1 MKKII
6 PLIVLAVLP
15 LFFFIGLQKYKDAVG
30 EYYLGRNYD
39 PSYPYL
45 TNSLNLSQFNGYGVG
60 LIAHPGTPVQEI
72 GAVVILI
79 AHSLE
84 AGNTDL
90 VRDVLNNAEYY
101 LIVIFQVFL
110 LLNSIAIFILGITA
124 YRKLGNIYSALFLQ
138 LTPFAFYSEDI
149 YFQLTNV
156 SVEPILVFTVLLL
169 ITAILFYINKTRSEK
184 NLLFYSIIFG
194 ILCGLGMATKISFF
208 PVLVIPFLL
217 IRQMKFKI
225 LFIGI
230 SILAFFI
237 IVYPA
242 FSAENAEG
250 FSVWV
255 KDIIIHSGRYGTGNE
270 DFVQTSVYLDN
281 VKSIFSHSL
290 VFSVSYISLL
300 IIFIMQLS
308 AKYKSRIRSHKYF
321 NLLCG
326 ILIAM
331 SLQIFTVAKHFAIYY
346 MIPTYMFSILSLFI
360 VNSVIFSLYPDFF
373 KIKNKRK
380 YYYAVI
386 SVLIIFIG
394 VLQIRTIYKQRKYI
408 TSNRNEERKITKSLE
423 ENYSKSIV
431 VSSYECSS
439 KEFALFLGS
448 FFGGTQ
454 NKAYMDILKE
464 MHPDN
469 FYYNR
474 WDNNFYNNSDIE
486 SIKTKLI
493 KANKFIFQGVTD
505 EVAIQFIT
513 KVKELTNKPNAYYKK
528 IFSGYDRDVIYEI
541 TLE

>member
-6 PLIVLAVLP
+6 PVLILLLLP

-45 TNSLNLSQFNGYGVG
+45 TNALNLSQFNGYGVG
-60 LIAHPGTPVQEI
+60 LIAHPGTPVQEL
-72 GAVVILI
+72 GAAVILI

-84 AGNTDL
+84 AGKTDL
-90 VRDVLNNAEYY
+90 VRDVFNNAEYY
-101 LIVIFQVFL
+101 LIVIFQFCL

-124 YRKLGNIYSALFLQ
+124 YRKLKSLTSAVFLQ

-149 YFQLTNV
+149 FFHLSNV

-169 ITAILFYINKTRSEK
+169 ITTIILFTNRPQTGK
-184 NLLFYSIIFG
+184 NLLFYTIIFG
-194 ILCGLGMATKISFF
+194 LLCGLGMATKISFF
-208 PVLVIPFLL
+208 PILVIPFLL
-217 IRQMKFKI
+217 IKQLKFKI

-255 KDIIIHSGRYGTGNE
+255 KDIIIHSGRYGTGSQ
-270 DFVQTSVYLDN
+270 DFVKTSVYFDN
-281 VKSIFSHSL
+281 VRSIFSYSL
-290 VFSVSYISLL
+290 IFSITYLSLL
-300 IIFIMQLS
+300 IIFIMQFFES
-308 AKYKSRIRSHKYF
+308 YKTRIRTHKYF
-321 NLLCG
+321 TLLCG

-331 SLQIFTVAKHFAIYY
+331 SLQIFTVAKHFGIYY
-346 MIPTYMFSILSLFI
+346 MIPTYMFSILGLFI
-360 VNSVIFSLYPDFF
+360 VNSVMFSLYPDFF

-380 YYYAVI
+380 YYYAII
-386 SVLIIFIG
+386 SLAMIVFTVFQL
-394 VLQIRTIYKQRKYI
+394 RTIYKYRKYI
-408 TSNRNEERKITKSLE
+408 TSSRNESRKIVKILD
-423 ENYSKSIV
+423 ENYPNTIV

-448 FFGGTQ
+448 SYGGTQ
-454 NKAYMDILKE
+454 NYKYMSILKA
-464 MHPDN
+464 MYPND
-469 FYYNR
+469 FYFNR
-474 WDNNFYNNSDIE
+474 WDNKFYHYWDIE
-486 SIKTKLI
+486 NIKTQLI
-493 KANKFIFQGVTD
+493 KANKFIFQGVSD
-505 EVAIQFIT
+505 EVALNFLEYV
-513 KVKELTNKPNAYYKK
+513 KVITNKPNAYYNK
-528 IFSGYDRDVIYEI
+528 IMSGYDRDVLYEI